1 MKITPR
7 IVETAG
13 MCALRLVL
21 AIGAVIAAC
30 LGYEGSVCLMVA
42 FLIWNLAT
50 WEPET

>member
-1 MKITPR
+1 MKLTPR

-21 AIGAVIAAC
+21 AIGAIIAAC
-30 LGYEGSVCLMVA
+30 AGSELSACFMVA
-42 FLIWNLAT
+42 VLMWSVAT